1 VERDKDP
8 QADRARRLNE
18 AIKRGPQPARSP
30 HEFVQEKMRTERR
43 KGEAAAPA
51 RSRTRKKEGDR

>member
-1 VERDKDP
+1 VEREKNP

-43 KGEAAAPA
+43 KGEAAG